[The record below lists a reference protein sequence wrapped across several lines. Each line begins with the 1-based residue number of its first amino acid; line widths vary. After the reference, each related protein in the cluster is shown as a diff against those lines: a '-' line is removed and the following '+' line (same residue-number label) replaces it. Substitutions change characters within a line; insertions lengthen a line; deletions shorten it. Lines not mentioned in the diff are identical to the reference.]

1 MWIVG
6 RWLIRIALRL
16 ISSGLDHQHLE
27 ATLIRYITSIVSV
40 LLELL
45 LIVAILGSSGS
56 RQRLSLRYW
65 QRPVL
70 RSVWP
75 GAACYRT

>member
-65 QRPVL
+65 
-70 RSVWP
+70 
-75 GAACYRT
+75 